1 VQLSGKKKKIVRLL
15 AGGVRMEMNFN
26 LMAGVRPITE
36 IERDNNKIPCT
47 SFPYDGKNKKG
58 TQL

>member
-1 VQLSGKKKKIVRLL
+1 M
-15 AGGVRMEMNFN
+15 AGGVRMVMNFN